1 MPREPLFTRYS
12 LRRQILVRAFATFL
26 LGAGVVLL
34 FLPIINAILR
44 DFNAA
49 SSSYIDREKEANS
62 TNIARLIVLEI
73 TGLKNLLQVRAGPV
87 TSAEQPIIDLLWG
100 TVTFN
105 PNVQRIEL
113 IQDQQDAE
121 GRRLTFL
128 FYRSP
133 PGEKPPQG
141 PQKIAKKFSGP
152 EEELIAGI
160 NRWRK
165 VDQKLLGDINHGPK
179 KEGEMALRYFP
190 IYILVPERGAVY
202 WGVAKVGIST
212 VWARLTLADVFQRQ
226 EMVRRAINRT
236 VILSLIIAA
245 LLFVVMIYPWVGRLT
260 EPLRNLAA
268 LAREVNQGQPR
279 EFPLWLENV
288 RQFNPRGQPEVGGL
302 QQVLLQLGASIPRLG
317 QRLVSGESQAC
328 LGRVMGRNLPALE
341 DLSARLKDLEGRGAD
356 QGQLP
361 PQVKQEKG
369 ELLGELQARV
379 QDLLHF
385 WPAGTPAWRRLDLV
399 PALESAWR
407 LIGPALPAEVRTN
420 LDLKPL
426 PAVWG
431 SPAELPLAVLYLLDA
446 LADRLD
452 SGSQLQLA
460 AAPTPAGGVQIII
473 AATGLRLSGAQWQE
487 WLSFWQETGEVREQL
502 GPVLAGAIVS
512 QHGGTLTME
521 VKEKGGVVFS
531 LLLPPPGAADDSQKQ
546 VS

>member
-260 EPLRNLAA
+260 EPMRNLAA

-288 RQFNPRGQPEVGGL
+288 RQLNPRGQPEVGGL

-407 LIGPALPAEVRTN
+407 LIAPALPAEVRTN

>member
-12 LRRQILVRAFATFL
+12 LRRQILVRGFATFL

-226 EMVRRAINRT
+226 EMVRWAINRT

-288 RQFNPRGQPEVGGL
+288 RQLNPRGQPEVGGL

-407 LIGPALPAEVRTN
+407 LIAPALPAEVRTN

-502 GPVLAGAIVS
+502 GPALAGAIVS

>member
-12 LRRQILVRAFATFL
+12 LRRQILVRGFATFL

-288 RQFNPRGQPEVGGL
+288 RQLNPRGQPEVGGL

-328 LGRVMGRNLPALE
+328 LGRVMGQNLPAL
-341 DLSARLKDLEGRGAD
+341 
-356 QGQLP
+356 
-361 PQVKQEKG
+361 
-369 ELLGELQARV
+369 
-379 QDLLHF
+379 
-385 WPAGTPAWRRLDLV
+385 
-399 PALESAWR
+399 
-407 LIGPALPAEVRTN
+407 
-420 LDLKPL
+420 
-426 PAVWG
+426 
-431 SPAELPLAVLYLLDA
+431 
-446 LADRLD
+446 
-452 SGSQLQLA
+452 
-460 AAPTPAGGVQIII
+460 
-473 AATGLRLSGAQWQE
+473 
-487 WLSFWQETGEVREQL
+487 
-502 GPVLAGAIVS
+502 
-512 QHGGTLTME
+512 
-521 VKEKGGVVFS
+521 
-531 LLLPPPGAADDSQKQ
+531 
-546 VS
+546 

>member
-12 LRRQILVRAFATFL
+12 LRRQILVRGFATFL

-73 TGLKNLLQVRAGPV
+73 TGLKNLLQVSAGPV

-288 RQFNPRGQPEVGGL
+288 RQLNPRGQPEVGGL

-420 LDLKPL
+420 LDLKSL

-531 LLLPPPGAADDSQKQ
+531 LLLPPPGTADDSQKQ

>member
-12 LRRQILVRAFATFL
+12 LRRQILVRGFATFL

-73 TGLKNLLQVRAGPV
+73 TGLKNLLQVSAGPV

-226 EMVRRAINRT
+226 EMVRWAINRT

-288 RQFNPRGQPEVGGL
+288 RQLNPRGQPEVGVM

-341 DLSARLKDLEGRGAD
+341 DLCARLKDLEGRGAD

-407 LIGPALPAEVRTN
+407 LIAPALPAEVRTN

>member
-288 RQFNPRGQPEVGGL
+288 RQLNPRGQPEVGVM

-341 DLSARLKDLEGRGAD
+341 DLCARLKDLEGRGAD

-361 PQVKQEKG
+361 PQVKQEMG

>member
-288 RQFNPRGQPEVGGL
+288 RQLNPRGQPEVGGL

-369 ELLGELQARV
+369 ELLGELQVRV

-407 LIGPALPAEVRTN
+407 LIAPALPAEVRTN

-502 GPVLAGAIVS
+502 GPALAGAIVS

-531 LLLPPPGAADDSQKQ
+531 LLLPPPGTADDSQKQ

>member
-12 LRRQILVRAFATFL
+12 FRRQILVRGFATFL

-73 TGLKNLLQVRAGPV
+73 TGLKNLLQVSAGPV

-260 EPLRNLAA
+260 EPLRNLVA

-288 RQFNPRGQPEVGGL
+288 RQLNPRGQPEVGVL

-361 PQVKQEKG
+361 LQVKQEMG
-369 ELLGELQARV
+369 ELFGELQARV

-399 PALESAWR
+399 PALESAWH
-407 LIGPALPAEVRTN
+407 LIAPALPAEVRTN

>member
-12 LRRQILVRAFATFL
+12 LRRQILVRGFATFL

-226 EMVRRAINRT
+226 EMVRWAINRT

-288 RQFNPRGQPEVGGL
+288 RQLNPRGQPEVGVM

-407 LIGPALPAEVRTN
+407 LIAPALPAEVRTN

-426 PAVWG
+426 PTVWG

-521 VKEKGGVVFS
+521 AKDKGGVVFF
-531 LLLPPPGAADDSQKQ
+531 LRLPPPVAADDSQEP

>member
-12 LRRQILVRAFATFL
+12 LRRQILVRGFATFL

-73 TGLKNLLQVRAGPV
+73 TGLKNLLQVSAGPV

-288 RQFNPRGQPEVGGL
+288 RQLNPRGQPEVGVM

-407 LIGPALPAEVRTN
+407 LIAPALPAEVRTN

>member
-12 LRRQILVRAFATFL
+12 LRRQILVRGFATFL

-288 RQFNPRGQPEVGGL
+288 RQLNPRGQPEVGVL

-407 LIGPALPAEVRTN
+407 LIAPALPAEVRTN

-502 GPVLAGAIVS
+502 GPALAGAIVS

>member
-12 LRRQILVRAFATFL
+12 LRRQILVRGFATFL

-73 TGLKNLLQVRAGPV
+73 TGLKNLLQVSAGPV

-226 EMVRRAINRT
+226 EMVRWAINRT

-288 RQFNPRGQPEVGGL
+288 RQLNPRGQPEVGVM

-407 LIGPALPAEVRTN
+407 LIAPALPAEVRTN

>member
-202 WGVAKVGIST
+202 WGVAKIGIST

-452 SGSQLQLA
+452 SGSRLQLA

>member
-12 LRRQILVRAFATFL
+12 LRRQILVRGFATFL

-73 TGLKNLLQVRAGPV
+73 TGLKNLLQVSAGPV

-288 RQFNPRGQPEVGGL
+288 RQLNPRGQPEVGVM

-407 LIGPALPAEVRTN
+407 LIAPALPAEVRTN

-531 LLLPPPGAADDSQKQ
+531 LLLPPPGTADDSQKQ

>member
-73 TGLKNLLQVRAGPV
+73 TGLKNLLQVSAGPV

-226 EMVRRAINRT
+226 EMVRWAINRT

-288 RQFNPRGQPEVGGL
+288 RQLNPRGQPEVGVL

-407 LIGPALPAEVRTN
+407 LIAPALPAEVRTN

-431 SPAELPLAVLYLLDA
+431 LPAELPLAVLYLLDA

>member
-73 TGLKNLLQVRAGPV
+73 TGLKNLLQVSAGPV

-226 EMVRRAINRT
+226 EMVRWAINRT

-288 RQFNPRGQPEVGGL
+288 RQLNPRGQPEVGVM

-407 LIGPALPAEVRTN
+407 LIAPALPAEVRTN

-473 AATGLRLSGAQWQE
+473 AAPGLRLSGAQWQE

-531 LLLPPPGAADDSQKQ
+531 LLLPPPGTADDSQKQ

>member
-73 TGLKNLLQVRAGPV
+73 TGLKNLLQVSAGPV

-202 WGVAKVGIST
+202 WGVAKIGIST

-288 RQFNPRGQPEVGGL
+288 RQLNPRGQPEVGVM

-379 QDLLHF
+379 QYLLHF

-407 LIGPALPAEVRTN
+407 LIAPALPAEVRTN

>member
-12 LRRQILVRAFATFL
+12 LRRQILVRGFATFL

-73 TGLKNLLQVRAGPV
+73 TGLKNLLQVSAGPV

-288 RQFNPRGQPEVGGL
+288 RQLNPRGQPEVGGL

-407 LIGPALPAEVRTN
+407 LIAPALPAEVRTN

>member
-12 LRRQILVRAFATFL
+12 LRRQILVRGFATFL

-73 TGLKNLLQVRAGPV
+73 TGLKNLLQVSAGPV

-288 RQFNPRGQPEVGGL
+288 RQLNPRGQPEVGVM

-328 LGRVMGRNLPALE
+328 LGRVMGRNLPALK

-369 ELLGELQARV
+369 ELLGELQVRV